1 MERTPANDCFR
12 RVDTREEAPVK
23 WGCMHCH
30 KLTAPD
36 KEVDAG
42 DTRVEKDNG
51 VDYEGDGVPE
61 CIKGAALLYFHRH
74 VPLGRCRSIQ
84 PKHGHRNDP
93 WPIQQNSAN
102 VRIPSLLLDKTQFNM
117 AFIASL

>member
-1 MERTPANDCFR
+1 M
-12 RVDTREEAPVK
+12 
-23 WGCMHCH
+23 
-30 KLTAPD
+30 TAPD

-61 CIKGAALLYFHRH
+61 RIKGAALLYFHRH

-93 WPIQQNSAN
+93 WRYSKILLMSESPPCFLTRHKLIWLSLPVYKGQNT
-102 VRIPSLLLDKTQFNM
+102 IPHPLPST
-117 AFIASL
+117 